1 MFPIPDALDLFL
13 EYPTPANLL
22 WATPALFKAIILVEF
37 EDATERIL
45 NIRPLC
51 LIRVLPTALMMV
63 AAVLGVFL
71 LNRTLFLMMMVAAS
85 AVGFG
90 VLVVGIWV
98 LVLGYVA
105 MGYVA
110 MARDLIY
117 VKVRRGFE
125 MIGFLLIL
133 FHQRS
138 EESEE
143 SKTIIKE
150 YRIVRKEGQERS
162 NDSTEERTENLPHY
176 DRRRISD
183 STEESETPLHNNHRR
198 SSAVAEQRVAQIASD
213 TLREERSEM
222 KARMMRMEAQLQ

>member
-1 MFPIPDALDLFL
+1 MSPIPDALDLFL

-45 NIRPLC
+45 NIRTLC
-51 LIRVLPTALMMV
+51 LIRVLLTALMMV
-63 AAVLGVFL
+63 AAVLGVLL
-71 LNRTLFLMMMVAAS
+71 LNRTLFWMMMVAAS

-98 LVLGYVA
+98 LVL
-105 MGYVA
+105 GYVA

-138 EESEE
+138 EGSEE
-143 SKTIIKE
+143 SRTIINE

-162 NDSTEERTENLPHY
+162 NDSTEESTENLPHY

-183 STEESETPLHNNHRR
+183 STEESETLPHDNHRR
-198 SSAVAEQRVAQIASD
+198 SSAIAEQRVAQIARD
-213 TLREERSEM
+213 TLREEQSEM